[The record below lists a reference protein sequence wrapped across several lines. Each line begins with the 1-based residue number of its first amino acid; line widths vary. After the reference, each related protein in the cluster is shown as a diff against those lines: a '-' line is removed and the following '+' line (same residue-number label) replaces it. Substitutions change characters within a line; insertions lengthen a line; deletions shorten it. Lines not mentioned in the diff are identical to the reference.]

1 MTASQW
7 ELRMSTGEDQEEGG
21 GERGGS
27 LRRRECAEGANSHG
41 WTKHQGSKSKVRVSI
56 HESNKSGKLGGQV
69 DRSMKLQ
76 AGREARLPADSRKG
90 GGRNL
95 ARVAQTNVR

>member
-1 MTASQW
+1 MGMNQW
-7 ELRMSTGEDQEEGG
+7 DLGKSLGTGNLQGHLA
-21 GERGGS
+21 ERTQLTVG
-27 LRRRECAEGANSHG
+27 AEGANSHG
-41 WTKHQGSKSKVRVSI
+41 WTKHQGNKSKVRVSI
-56 HESNKSGKLGGQV
+56 HESSKSGKLGGQV

-95 ARVAQTNVR
+95 ARVAQTNIR